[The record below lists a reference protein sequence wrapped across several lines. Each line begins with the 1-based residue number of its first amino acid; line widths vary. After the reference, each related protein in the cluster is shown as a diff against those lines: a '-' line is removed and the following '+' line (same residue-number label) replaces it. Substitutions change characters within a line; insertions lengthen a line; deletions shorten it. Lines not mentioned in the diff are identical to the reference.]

1 MHPGFKAIF
10 IWKYKLI
17 ITLYASYLSNC
28 QKTNVTLVTLE
39 LSWRSRVRM
48 IRLISVQFKKSEIKL
63 ATCSES
69 IYFDPL
75 ALITLT
81 ELKISYEPTTPPV
94 PPLFSLMPS
103 WIKFVII
110 YIWFCF
116 RAGKGIYITDYKQD
130 HSWIRLQYQ
139 ASRGDSWSY
148 TVILYEKSDYC
159 QSIIH
164 DSFILSSKPSFVPLY
179 EALFP

>member
-1 MHPGFKAIF
+1 M
-10 IWKYKLI
+10 
-17 ITLYASYLSNC
+17 
-28 QKTNVTLVTLE
+28 VTLE
-39 LSWRSRVRM
+39 LPWRSRVRM
-48 IRLISVQFKKSEIKL
+48 IRLISVQLKKSEIKL

-75 ALITLT
+75 ALITLIT

-130 HSWIRLQYQ
+130 HSWIRLQHQ
-139 ASRGDSWSY
+139 ASRSDSWSF
-148 TVILYEKSDYC
+148 TVILYEKA
-159 QSIIH
+159 IIASRLSMTV
-164 DSFILSSKPSFVPLY
+164 SFYPLNP
-179 EALFP
+179 ALFLYMKLYSHKCAYIF